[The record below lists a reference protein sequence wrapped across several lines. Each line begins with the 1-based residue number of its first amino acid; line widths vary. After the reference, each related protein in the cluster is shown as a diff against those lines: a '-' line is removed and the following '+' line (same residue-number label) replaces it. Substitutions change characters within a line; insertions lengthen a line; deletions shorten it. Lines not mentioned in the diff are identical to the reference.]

1 MTTSAQTQA
10 DQTNQADTAARV
22 QQQAQP
28 APMSIDFDSDEP
40 LSGGVCDMSPGCESC
55 Q

>member
-1 MTTSAQTQA
+1 MTTFAQTQA
-10 DQTNQADTAARV
+10 AQATQADTAARV

-28 APMSIDFDSDEP
+28 APLSIDFDSDEP
-40 LSGGVCDMSPGCESC
+40 LEGGVCDMSPGCESC